1 MGTFL
6 LIVLIGFAI
15 PFVWALC
22 VVMSSTGKKSV

>member
-6 LIVLIGFAI
+6 LIVLIGLAI
-15 PFVWALC
+15 PVGWALC